1 MHPQP
6 RPDSADILLPAAAA
20 LCVSAGK
27 AHVLSPD
34 GELQTL
40 PFPEAAALVRGSAA
54 LVCHAPFTRAR
65 LGIEEFQAFDVLEL
79 FAFVRPA
86 QFCVPTPKGLCAAL
100 GLEAPRDSEDLPFAL
115 FDIAR
120 ALLTDLQN
128 DPWKAKADPLPIAS
142 VMGLR
147 GKGWA
152 WSPFVAAA
160 LGAEFQPGAEP
171 PPKSALAV
179 WKNLP
184 EWAEEAPE
192 PPPSHHGVSEE
203 EARERLTRLLG
214 GNAEQRERQ
223 MEYASLISGA
233 FQPAAVE
240 NEPRIVLAEAGTG
253 IGKTLG
259 YLAPASVWAE
269 KNQGTVWLS
278 TYTKN
283 LQKQID
289 QELDKLYP
297 DPDLKAVKVAVRKG
311 RENYLCLLNLE
322 DFAAG
327 ASLSVYPNH
336 AVAAGIMA
344 RWAAASKD
352 GDLNGGDFPG
362 WLVSLL
368 GPHNTVGLADKR
380 GECIFSAC
388 DHYHKC
394 FVERSLR
401 KAERARIVVA
411 NHAVVL
417 IQAAMNPPGSPAENI
432 PTRAVFDEGHHL
444 FSAADSAFAAH
455 LTGRETRDLRRW
467 ILGAEEGG
475 RKSRARGLKKRLE
488 DLLEGDEKGLKL
500 LDVILHGAN
509 ALSAEGWSKRLKEG
523 DPHGPCE
530 EFLALVY
537 KQVFARA
544 EGREGPYSLEVDPH
558 PLIEELPPAAK
569 KLKDA
574 LEKLKKPMKDMAAHL
589 LARLADDGGEMSA
602 DTRKRMD
609 AVAASLQRRGQ
620 MTVGAWSDMLGA
632 LLETD
637 FEAQAAFVDWFEIE
651 RVEGRAYDVGYYR
664 HYVDP
669 MLPFAASL
677 RPHLHGAAITSATL
691 GDGSG
696 DWDVAKRQSGAEYLS
711 PGPTL
716 AKFASPFDYAAQSK
730 IFIVSDVN
738 KNDMRQVAGAYA
750 TLFAASGGGGL
761 GLFTSIARLKGVHEQ
776 IAARLEEE
784 GIPLYAQHIED
795 IDTGSL
801 VDIFRAEDHAC
812 LLGTDAIRDGVDVP
826 GESLRLLVFDRVPWP
841 RPTILH
847 KARREAFSD
856 LYGGAKGYDETVTR
870 QKLKQA
876 FGRLIRRA
884 DDRGVF
890 VMLDGGF
897 PSRLHDAFP
906 ADVEVQKA
914 GLMET
919 AASIRKFLQK

>member
-1 MHPQP
+1 MHPLP
-6 RPDSADILLPAAAA
+6 RPVPTDVSLPAIAAV
-20 LCVSAGK
+20 CVSAGK
-27 AHVLSPD
+27 AHVLTPD

-40 PFPEAAALVRGSAA
+40 PPARAAALIQNEAA
-54 LVCHAPFTRAR
+54 LVCHAPFTKNR
-65 LGIEEFQAFDVLEL
+65 LDLENFQAFDVLEL
-79 FAFVRPA
+79 FAFVHPA
-86 QFCVPTPKGLCAAL
+86 KFCVPTPKGLCAAL
-100 GLEAPRDSEDLPFAL
+100 GLDAPKDAEDLPFAL

-120 ALLTDLQN
+120 VLLSDLQN
-128 DPWKAKADPLPIAS
+128 DVWKAKADPLAIAA

-147 GKGWA
+147 GKGWS
-152 WSPFVAAA
+152 WSPFVFAA
-160 LGAEFQPGAEP
+160 LGEEFQTGGEP
-171 PPKSALAV
+171 PPKSALAI
-179 WKNLP
+179 WKHLP

-192 PPPSHHGVSEE
+192 PPPSHHGVTEE
-203 EARERLTRLLG
+203 EARDRLTKLLG
-214 GNAEQRERQ
+214 GKAEQRDKQ
-223 MEYASLISGA
+223 MEYASLIAKS
-233 FQPAAVE
+233 FQPMHTE
-240 NEPRIVLAEAGTG
+240 GEPHIVLAEAGTG

-327 ASLSVYPNH
+327 ASLSITPNH
-336 AVAAGIMA
+336 AIAAGIMA

-368 GPHNTVGLADKR
+368 GVHNTVGLADKR

-388 DHYHKC
+388 DHYHRC

-411 NHAVVL
+411 NHALVL
-417 IQAAMNPPGSPAENI
+417 IQAAMNPPGSAAENI

-455 LTGRETRDLRRW
+455 LSGREARDLRRW
-467 ILGAEEGG
+467 VLGAEGDG

-488 DLLEGDEKGLKL
+488 DLLEGDEKGLKYL
-500 LDVILHGAN
+500 SAILHGAN
-509 ALSAEGWSKRLKEG
+509 ALSAEGWSKRLQQG
-523 DPHGPCE
+523 DPHGACE

-544 EGREGPYSLEVDPH
+544 DGREGPYSLEVEPL
-558 PLIEELPPAAK
+558 PLIDELPPAAK
-569 KLKDA
+569 KLKEA

-589 LARLADDGGEMSA
+589 LARLADDDGEMGA

-609 AVAASLQRRGQ
+609 SVAASLHRRGE
-620 MTVGAWSDMLGA
+620 MVVAAWINMLDA
-632 LLETD
+632 LLQTD
-637 FEAQAAFVDWFEIE
+637 FQAQAAFVDWFEIE
-651 RVEGRAYDVGYYR
+651 RMEGRAYDVGYYR
-664 HYVDP
+664 HTVDP
-669 MLPFAASL
+669 MVPFAASL
-677 RPHLHGAAITSATL
+677 KPHLHGAAITSATL

-696 DWDVAKRQSGAEYLS
+696 DWSTALRQSGAGYLS
-711 PGPTL
+711 PAPSL

-730 IFIVSDVN
+730 VFVINDVN
-738 KNDMRQVAGAYA
+738 KNDLRQVAGAYA
-750 TLFAASGGGGL
+750 ALFSASGGGGL
-761 GLFTSIARLKGVHEQ
+761 GLFTAISRLKAVHEQ
-776 IAARLEEE
+776 IAASLEEE

-801 VDIFRAEDHAC
+801 VDIFRAEEHAC
-812 LLGTDAIRDGVDVP
+812 LLGTDAMRDGVDVA

-847 KARREAFSD
+847 KARRGAFAD
-856 LYGGAKGYDETVTR
+856 LYGGPKGYDETVTR

-884 DDRGVF
+884 DDKGVF

-897 PSRLHDAFP
+897 PSRLYDAFP
-906 ADVEVQKA
+906 ADVEVVKC
-914 GLMET
+914 GLAE
-919 AASIRKFLQK
+919 ASASIRKFLQK